1 MKNCFLDKSIPEKQE
16 VILMSL
22 QFAYWAPNVSGGLV
36 ISDIPQR
43 TGWTYDANKRYAQMA
58 ENLGFDYVLLQT
70 RFFASYGA
78 DNQLEAATLASA
90 LASVTNKI
98 NIITA
103 VLPGL
108 WHPGVVAK
116 IISTIDHIS
125 NGRASINIVSGWFKG
140 EFTGYGE
147 PWLDHDERYRR
158 SEEFIQVLRNL
169 WTKEA
174 TTFKGD
180 FYRTNEA
187 PLKPKPINPPKIFQ
201 GGNSIAA
208 REMAGRVSD
217 VYFINGNTLEKLKEQ
232 IDHVRSLARSNGRE
246 IQIGVNGFVIVRDTE
261 EKAKQVLTD
270 IVLHADQKAVEG
282 FKSQVKFAGQAS
294 SQGEGMWQNS
304 TFEDLVQYNDG
315 FKTGL
320 IGSAEQVA
328 DRIIKLK
335 KIGVD
340 IILTGFLHYEEDLQ
354 VFGEKI
360 IPLVRQK
367 EAKVKEDT
375 ATISL
380 IAKNA
385 TLI

>member
-78 DNQLEAATLASA
+78 ENQLEAATLASA